1 MRVRVVV
8 RVSGGEGAGDMSA
21 NCSDTAGLR
30 EVADPVE
37 EEGVQRALR
46 K

>member
-1 MRVRVVV
+1 MG
-8 RVSGGEGAGDMSA
+8 GGEGVGDMSA

-30 EVADPVE
+30 MVADPVE